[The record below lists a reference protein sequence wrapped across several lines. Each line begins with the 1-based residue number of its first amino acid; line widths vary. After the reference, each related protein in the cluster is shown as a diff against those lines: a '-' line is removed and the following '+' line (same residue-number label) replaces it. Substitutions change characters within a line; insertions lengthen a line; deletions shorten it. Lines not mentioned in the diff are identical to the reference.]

1 MTCAG
6 GYRRAVESGP
16 LLCVGALIADANGRF
31 FVQRRAPH
39 RRLFP
44 NTWDIVGG
52 HVEPGE
58 TLEEALRR
66 EVYEETGW
74 TVTRVLGTVGQCRW
88 RGNDGLERLET
99 DFRVAV
105 DGDLDRPR
113 LEEGKH
119 TEYRWLGP
127 DELDL
132 LLENREPGDDLLRA
146 IVEHAF
152 ATLR

>member
-1 MTCAG
+1 
-6 GYRRAVESGP
+6 VEPGPEP
-16 LLCVGALIADANGRF
+16 LLCVGALISDGNGRF
-31 FVQRRAPH
+31 FVQRRAPD
-39 RRLFP
+39 RRLLP

-58 TLEEALRR
+58 TLDEALRR

-74 TVTRVLGTVGQCRW
+74 TVTRVLDTIAQYRW

-99 DFRVAV
+99 DFHVAV
-105 DGDLDRPR
+105 EGDLGRPR
-113 LEEGKH
+113 LEAGKH

-127 DELDL
+127 TEVDL
-132 LLENREPGDDLLRA
+132 LMENRDPGDDLLRT
-146 IVEHAF
+146 IVERAF

>member
-1 MTCAG
+1 MEGA
-6 GYRRAVESGP
+6 P
-16 LLCVGALIADANGRF
+16 LLCVGALISDGRGHL
-31 FVQRRAPH
+31 FVQRRSPH

-74 TVTRVLGTVGQCRW
+74 TVTRVLATVGPVRW
-88 RGNDGLERLET
+88 RGNDGLERQET
-99 DFRVAV
+99 DFHVAV
-105 DGDLDRPR
+105 DGDLDHPR
-113 LEEGKH
+113 LEAGKH

-132 LLENREPGDDLLRA
+132 LVEDREPGDDLLRT
-146 IVEHAF
+146 IVERAF
-152 ATLR
+152 AALS

>member
-1 MTCAG
+1 MINAG
-6 GYRRAVESGP
+6 RYGRAMATEP
-16 LLCVGALIADANGRF
+16 LRCVGALISDGHGRWF
-31 FVQRRAPH
+31 IQRRSAQ

-58 TLEEALRR
+58 TPEEALGR
-66 EVYEETGW
+66 EVYEGTGW
-74 TVTRVLGTVGQCRW
+74 TVTRVRATIAECRW

-99 DFRVAV
+99 DFHVAV
-105 DGDLDRPR
+105 DGDLGSPR

-132 LLENREPGDDLLRA
+132 LLENREPG
-146 IVEHAF
+146 
-152 ATLR
+152 